1 MTAPTSPLLQVEG
14 LRKDYG
20 GRRVVDDVSLEV
32 SAGEAV
38 ALVGESGSGKSTIA
52 KLLVRLVEP
61 DGGSIRLEGED
72 VLKREPRGPSLGY
85 RAKMQMVFQDPF
97 ASLNPIH
104 PIRHHLVR
112 PLLRH
117 GRVPKDQ
124 LDVRALEL
132 LTMVGLQPAADF
144 LHAYPTEL
152 SGGQRQ
158 RVAIARALAVEP
170 RVLLAD
176 EPTSMLDASV
186 RMGVLGVLQ
195 GLVKEKKI
203 ALLLITHDLATA
215 RLLCDRVV
223 VLFAGRIVE
232 DGPSE
237 DILGTPKH
245 PYTQALLAALP
256 RGVPRVISPTQP
268 RLPVA
273 AGGAGCPFRSRC
285 PEATSTCKASM
296 PALTAMGEGRRVR
309 CFNREAGRVEAASV

>member
-1 MTAPTSPLLQVEG
+1 MSETSSALLQVRG
-14 LRKDYG
+14 LMKSYG
-20 GRRVVDDVSLEV
+20 GRKVVDDISLDV
-32 SAGEAV
+32 AAGEAV

-52 KLLVRLVEP
+52 KLLARLVEP
-61 DGGSIRLEGED
+61 DGGRIALDGTD
-72 VLKREPRGPSLGY
+72 VLQSEPSGPSLAY
-85 RAKMQMVFQDPF
+85 RSQLQMVFQDPF

-104 PIRHHLVR
+104 PVRHHLVR

-117 GRVPKDQ
+117 QRVKPEATEA
-124 LDVRALEL
+124 RALEL
-132 LTMVGLQPAADF
+132 LAMVGLSPPADF
-144 LHAYPTEL
+144 LDAFPNEL

-170 RVLLAD
+170 RVLMAD

-195 GLVKEKKI
+195 GLVRDNRI

-237 DILGTPKH
+237 TLLAHPSH

-256 RGVPRVISPTQP
+256 RGVPRTVVAAQP
-268 RLPVA
+268 RLPTP
-273 AGGAGCPFRSRC
+273 AGGGGCPFRSRC
-285 PEATSTCKASM
+285 PEATTTCKGSIPELISLGDA
-296 PALTAMGEGRRVR
+296 RRVR
-309 CFNREAGRVEAASV
+309 CFNRGVVHA

>member
-1 MTAPTSPLLQVEG
+1 M
-14 LRKDYG
+14 
-20 GRRVVDDVSLEV
+20 VDDVSLDV
-32 SAGEAV
+32 AAGQAV

-52 KLLVRLVEP
+52 KLLSRLVEP
-61 DGGSIRLEGED
+61 DAGEISLDGVNMLE
-72 VLKREPRGPSLGY
+72 REPRGPSLSY
-85 RAKMQMVFQDPF
+85 RAQLQMIFQDPF

-104 PIRHHLVR
+104 PVRHHLAR

-117 GRVPKDQ
+117 ARVPKAQ
-124 LDVRALEL
+124 VEARALEL
-132 LTMVGLQPAADF
+132 LTLVGLQPAADF
-144 LHAYPTEL
+144 LDAYPTEL

-170 RVLLAD
+170 RVLMAD

-195 GLVKEKKI
+195 GLVKDKQI

-232 DGPSE
+232 DGPAEVLLQS
-237 DILGTPKH
+237 PSH

-256 RGVPRVISPTQP
+256 RGVPRQVTEGHP
-268 RLPVA
+268 RLPSA
-273 AGGAGCPFRSRC
+273 AGGGGCPFRSRC
-285 PEATSTCKASM
+285 PEATGQCKDAV
-296 PALTAMGEGRRVR
+296 PALTTFAEDRRVR
-309 CFNREAGRVEAASV
+309 CFNRETTNV

>member
-1 MTAPTSPLLQVEG
+1 MTESTPPLLQDRR
-14 LRKDYG
+14 LRKDVG
-20 GRRVVDDVSLEV
+20 GRRVVDDVSLQI

-52 KLLVRLVEP
+52 RLLARLVEP
-61 DGGSIRLEGED
+61 DAGEVRLDGVD
-72 VLKREPRGPSLGY
+72 VLEREPRGPSLAY
-85 RAKMQMVFQDPF
+85 RSQLQLIFQDPF
-97 ASLNPIH
+97 ASLNALH
-104 PIRHHLVR
+104 PVRHHLVR

-117 GRVPKDQ
+117 GRVPKAQ
-124 LDVRALEL
+124 VEARALEL
-132 LTMVGLQPAADF
+132 LTMVGLSPAADF
-144 LHAYPTEL
+144 LDAYPTEL

-170 RVLLAD
+170 RVLMAD

-195 GLVKEKKI
+195 GLVRDRRI

-223 VLFAGRIVE
+223 VLFGGAIVE
-232 DGPSE
+232 DGPAE
-237 DILGTPKH
+237 AILGAPSH

-256 RGVPRVISPTQP
+256 RGVPRQVATSAP

-273 AGGAGCPFRSRC
+273 AGGTGCPFRSRC
-285 PEATSTCKASM
+285 PEAAAKCKDHM
-296 PALTAMGEGRRVR
+296 PQLTTLSEGRHVR
-309 CFNREAGRVEAASV
+309 CFNREGPHV

>member
-1 MTAPTSPLLQVEG
+1 MSDPTPALLQVRA

-20 GRRVVDDVSLEV
+20 GRRVVDDVSLDV
-32 SAGEAV
+32 AAGEAV

-52 KLLVRLVEP
+52 RLLCRLVEP
-61 DGGSIRLEGED
+61 DGGQIRLDGVD
-72 VLKREPRGPSLGY
+72 VLEREPGGPSLAY
-85 RAKMQMVFQDPF
+85 RSQLQMVFQDPF
-97 ASLNPIH
+97 ASLNPLH

-117 GRVPKDQ
+117 QRVPKDKV
-124 LDVRALEL
+124 DARALEL

-170 RVLLAD
+170 RVLMAD

-195 GLVKEKKI
+195 GLVKEQRI

-223 VLFAGRIVE
+223 VLFGGRIVE
-232 DGPSE
+232 DGPAEVLLQS
-237 DILGTPKH
+237 PAH

-256 RGVPRVISPTQP
+256 RGVPRQP
-268 RLPVA
+268 KESQARLPTP
-273 AGGAGCPFRSRC
+273 AGGGGCPFRSRC
-285 PEATSTCKASM
+285 PEATSQCKDAV
-296 PALTAMGEGRRVR
+296 PPLTTFAEGRHVR
-309 CFNREAGRVEAASV
+309 CFNREQANG

>member
-1 MTAPTSPLLQVEG
+1 MTESRAALLQVRG
-14 LRKDYG
+14 LTKNYG
-20 GRRVVDDVSLEV
+20 GRRVVDDVSLDV
-32 SAGEAV
+32 AAGEAV

-52 KLLVRLVEP
+52 KLLARLVEP
-61 DGGSIRLEGED
+61 DGGPILLDGVD
-72 VLKREPRGPSLGY
+72 VLLREPRGPSLAY
-85 RAKMQMVFQDPF
+85 RSQLQMIFQDPF

-104 PIRHHLVR
+104 PVRHHLER

-117 GRVPKDQ
+117 GRVPREK
-124 LDVRALEL
+124 VEARALEL

-144 LHAYPTEL
+144 LDAYPAEL

-170 RVLLAD
+170 RVLMAD

-195 GLVKEKKI
+195 GLVRDSRI

-223 VLFAGRIVE
+223 VLFGGRVVE
-232 DGPSE
+232 DGPAE
-237 DILGTPKH
+237 VILKSPAH

-256 RGVPRVISPTQP
+256 RGVARAAADGQP
-268 RLPVA
+268 RLPSP
-273 AGGAGCPFRSRC
+273 AGGEGCPFRSRC
-285 PEATSTCKASM
+285 PEATTQCKASI
-296 PALTAMGEGRRVR
+296 PTLTPFSEGRRVR
-309 CFNREAGRVEAASV
+309 CFNREVTHV

>member
-1 MTAPTSPLLQVEG
+1 MTDPTQPLLQVRG
-14 LRKDYG
+14 LMKDYG
-20 GRRVVDDVSLEV
+20 GRRVVDDVSFDV

-52 KLLVRLVEP
+52 KLLSRLVEP
-61 DGGSIRLEGED
+61 DGGEIKLDGVNMLE
-72 VLKREPRGPSLGY
+72 REPRGPSLAY
-85 RAKMQMVFQDPF
+85 RSQLQMIFQDPF

-104 PIRHHLVR
+104 PIRHHLER

-117 GRVPKDQ
+117 QRVPKEK
-124 LDVRALEL
+124 LEARALEL

-144 LHAYPTEL
+144 LDAYPTEL

-170 RVLLAD
+170 RVLMAD

-195 GLVKEKKI
+195 GLVKDSRI

-215 RLLCDRVV
+215 RLLCDRVI
-223 VLFAGRIVE
+223 VLFSGRIVE
-232 DGPSE
+232 DGPS
-237 DILGTPKH
+237 DTLLTSPSH

-256 RGVPRVISPTQP
+256 RGVPRVVKETHPMLPSP
-268 RLPVA
+268 
-273 AGGAGCPFRSRC
+273 AGGGGCPFRSRC
-285 PEATSTCKASM
+285 PESTSQCKDTM
-296 PALTAMGEGRRVR
+296 PKLESLSEGRRVR
-309 CFNREAGRVEAASV
+309 CFNRDTAHV

>member
-1 MTAPTSPLLQVEG
+1 MTDSKPLLQVHG
-14 LRKDYG
+14 LTRHFG
-20 GRRVVDDVSLEV
+20 ARRVVDDVSLEV
-32 SAGEAV
+32 AAGEAV

-52 KLLVRLVEP
+52 RLLSRLVEP
-61 DGGSIRLEGED
+61 DAGEIRLDGVN
-72 VLKREPRGPSLGY
+72 VLEREPRGPSLAY
-85 RAKMQMVFQDPF
+85 RAQLQMVFQDPF

-104 PIRHHLVR
+104 PIRHHLER

-117 GRVPKDQ
+117 ARVARDR
-124 LDVRALEL
+124 VEARALEL

-144 LHAYPTEL
+144 LDAYPTEL

-170 RVLLAD
+170 RVLMAD

-195 GLVKEKKI
+195 GLVKEQRI

-223 VLFAGRIVE
+223 VLFAGRVVE

-237 DILGTPKH
+237 VVLNQPAH

-256 RGVPRVISPTQP
+256 RGTPREVKPHP
-268 RLPVA
+268 RLPSP
-273 AGGAGCPFRSRC
+273 AGGGGCPFRSRC
-285 PEATSTCKASM
+285 PEATGQCKDAVPPLSAFS
-296 PALTAMGEGRRVR
+296 PDRRVR
-309 CFNREAGRVEAASV
+309 CFNREPAHG

>member
-1 MTAPTSPLLQVEG
+1 MGAPTPPLLQVRG
-14 LRKDYG
+14 LMKDYG
-20 GRRVVDDVSLEV
+20 ARRVVDDVSFEV

-52 KLLVRLVEP
+52 KLLCRLVEP
-61 DGGSIRLEGED
+61 DGGSVALEGVDMLVKE
-72 VLKREPRGPSLGY
+72 KRGPSLAF
-85 RAKMQMVFQDPF
+85 RSQLQMVFQDPF

-104 PIRHHLVR
+104 SIRHHLER

-117 GRVPKDQ
+117 QRVPKEK
-124 LDVRALEL
+124 VEARALEL
-132 LTMVGLQPAADF
+132 LTMVGLQPAADY
-144 LHAYPTEL
+144 LDAYPTEL

-170 RVLLAD
+170 RVLMAD

-195 GLVKEKKI
+195 TLVKEQRI

-232 DGPSE
+232 DGPAE
-237 DILGTPKH
+237 AILTAPSH
-245 PYTQALLAALP
+245 PYTQALMSALP
-256 RGVPRVISPTQP
+256 RGVPRAPKETHPMLPSP
-268 RLPVA
+268 
-273 AGGAGCPFRSRC
+273 AGGGGCPFRSRC
-285 PEATSTCKASM
+285 PESTSQCKDQM
-296 PALTAMGEGRRVR
+296 PRLEPVSDDRRVR
-309 CFNREAGRVEAASV
+309 CFNRKAVHV